1 MEIKDGWLSFFG
13 EERDVEKLAKPT
25 STLTCEEHLRKETQD
40 TKIFT
45 WLPTV
50 VDSHQFPL

>member
-1 MEIKDGWLSFFG
+1 MGGCHFFG

-25 STLTCEEHLRKETQD
+25 STLTCKEQLRKETQD

-50 VDSHQFPL
+50 VDSHQFSL